1 MFIQYL
7 AKYKQVHREFIKL
20 NISKLLEREQ
30 QLDDLVNKKIEA
42 ENRKNLDDLYAKVN
56 AKINNFK

>member
-1 MFIQYL
+1 L